1 MGAAACYTQEHSY
14 LPNHLLTGINAAAQY
29 RERGRQFMETKH
41 KKIDYSKWGY
51 LFILPFFVSFFIF
64 SFIPLL
70 DTIRYSFY
78 EYYRSGIKEVGP
90 NFVGL
95 ENYISLL
102 GSDMLKYAA
111 NTLMGLTTTI
121 VGGVAVNLISGNKDS
136 IIIESNTEYIEAQP
150 SIFLDNQQ
158 TKRSVGKIAKMVVED
173 DGISNLEVTY
183 EKSDGKRES
192 LTIKKTTLEKVAK
205 ECEDTADD
213 IINYYSKTRLQIYGP
228 ILENTP
234 SGWQVIMNG
243 QKLKAFMTDKD
254 FLEEMTAKK
263 IAFAPGDEIIADIEE
278 VISEDEQGMHI
289 KRYIRKVHNYPKY
302 TRVVKGVKQQ
312 TFIE

>member
-1 MGAAACYTQEHSY
+1 MAKKKTSY
-14 LPNHLLTGINAAAQY
+14 KNEIVLTEEFFEIRLTCDTNTIDVFTLIKYLNQANYMVQGINKTLNKNFNVGYEA
-29 RERGRQFMETKH
+29 
-41 KKIDYSKWGY
+41 IDIEVFAVEHGS
-51 LFILPFFVSFFIF
+51 IR
-64 SFIPLL
+64 IPLK
-70 DTIRYSFY
+70 F
-78 EYYRSGIKEVGP
+78 K
-90 NFVGL
+90 
-95 ENYISLL
+95 
-102 GSDMLKYAA
+102 KYAA

-121 VGGVAVNLISGNKDS
+121 VGGVAVNLISGNKEP

>member
-1 MGAAACYTQEHSY
+1 MVQ
-14 LPNHLLTGINAAAQY
+14 GINKTLNKNFNVGYDA
-29 RERGRQFMETKH
+29 
-41 KKIDYSKWGY
+41 IDIEVFAVEHGS
-51 LFILPFFVSFFIF
+51 IR
-64 SFIPLL
+64 IPLK
-70 DTIRYSFY
+70 F
-78 EYYRSGIKEVGP
+78 K
-90 NFVGL
+90 
-95 ENYISLL
+95 
-102 GSDMLKYAA
+102 KYAA

-121 VGGVAVNLISGNKDS
+121 VGGVAVNLISGNKEP

>member
-1 MGAAACYTQEHSY
+1 MAKKKTSY
-14 LPNHLLTGINAAAQY
+14 KNEIVLTEEFFEIRLTCDTNTIDVFTLIKYLNQANYMVQGINKTLNKNFNVGYDA
-29 RERGRQFMETKH
+29 
-41 KKIDYSKWGY
+41 IDIEVFAVEHGS
-51 LFILPFFVSFFIF
+51 IR
-64 SFIPLL
+64 IPLK
-70 DTIRYSFY
+70 F
-78 EYYRSGIKEVGP
+78 K
-90 NFVGL
+90 
-95 ENYISLL
+95 
-102 GSDMLKYAA
+102 KYAA

-243 QKLKAFMTDKD
+243 QKLKAFMADKD

>member
-1 MGAAACYTQEHSY
+1 MAKKKTSY
-14 LPNHLLTGINAAAQY
+14 KNEIVLTEEFFEIRLTCDTNTIDVFTLIKYLNQANYMVQGINKTLNKNFNVGYDA
-29 RERGRQFMETKH
+29 
-41 KKIDYSKWGY
+41 IDIEVFAVEHGS
-51 LFILPFFVSFFIF
+51 IR
-64 SFIPLL
+64 IPLK
-70 DTIRYSFY
+70 F
-78 EYYRSGIKEVGP
+78 K
-90 NFVGL
+90 
-95 ENYISLL
+95 
-102 GSDMLKYAA
+102 KYAA

-121 VGGVAVNLISGNKDS
+121 VGGVAVNLISGNKEP

-213 IINYYSKTRLQIYGP
+213 IINYYSKTRLQIYDP

>member
-1 MGAAACYTQEHSY
+1 MAKKKTSY
-14 LPNHLLTGINAAAQY
+14 KNEIVLTEEFFEIRLTCDTNTIDVFTLIKYLNQANYMVQGINKTLNRNFNVGYDA
-29 RERGRQFMETKH
+29 
-41 KKIDYSKWGY
+41 IDIEVFAVEHGS
-51 LFILPFFVSFFIF
+51 IR
-64 SFIPLL
+64 IPLKFKK
-70 DTIRYSFY
+70 S
-78 EYYRSGIKEVGP
+78 
-90 NFVGL
+90 
-95 ENYISLL
+95 
-102 GSDMLKYAA
+102 AA